1 MAAER
6 ASRAKRALT
15 LKTASFGL
23 PLGGCEDLRVDFA
36 SAGAAGRV
44 RGVGDA
50 SEFDVTHG
58 DDVDVDVDAGIFCSI
73 SGRHFSLKLG
83 RDKASQAV
91 AVVHILLLR
100 IQI

>member
-36 SAGAAGRV
+36 PEVAAGRV

-58 DDVDVDVDAGIFCSI
+58 DDVDVAAGIFCRI
-73 SGRHFSLKLG
+73 SGRHL
-83 RDKASQAV
+83 
-91 AVVHILLLR
+91 
-100 IQI
+100 